1 MVDSITGGCYDFFD
15 NRKEIEVAFF
25 MSTMTDVSGTVELT
39 GKGKMPKGWNA

>member
-25 MSTMTDVSGTVELT
+25 MSMMTDVSGTAELT
-39 GKGKMPKGWNA
+39 GKGKMPKG